1 MFYYTDDFIPTAERK
16 INEVTGKYVIPK
28 TGNLYECCASDVL
41 QNHDRC
47 LLCQILVEQTKI
59 CYVKFEI
66 YIPNYYNV
74 YMYGIPIDLK
84 MNYLESIKKTMKRSA
99 PDQEDEPLKFGSI
112 KCPFHKD
119 THNSAIHNKNGTIYC
134 FACCKLF
141 KK

>member
-1 MFYYTDDFIPTAERK
+1 MFFYTDEFIPTAARQ

-28 TGNLYECCASDVL
+28 NGNLYECCASDVL
-41 QNHDRC
+41 EDHDRC
-47 LLCQILVEQTKI
+47 LLCKISVENTLI

-66 YIPNYYNV
+66 HIPNYYNV
-74 YMYGIPIDLK
+74 YMYGIPIKYKID
-84 MNYLESIKKTMKRSA
+84 YLEAIKKNMKRKMPEEES
-99 PDQEDEPLKFGSI
+99 LRFGSI

-119 THNSAIHNKNGTIYC
+119 THNSAIHNKNGSIYC